1 MNEKKLNSIIKAYR
15 ILKQQH
21 PDIWIIDCG
30 NAINIDKAI
39 KLAAKARNNKNEKH
53 PHQHRIPPSKL
64 NVFCDKILERKN
76 QIIQLLDFSSLI
88 GIIDTCKFKGIAD
101 LTVYDTALRL
111 GNFLKIYPKK
121 VYLHRGTKEGAVNL
135 LGKINKRCI
144 TLDELPTTFR
154 DNKLTAS
161 EIEDLLCIYKK
172 RLKTL

>member
-21 PDIWIIDCG
+21 LDTWILDCG

-39 KLAAKARNNKNEKH
+39 KLASTAKNNKNEKH
-53 PHQHRIPPSKL
+53 THQRRIPPSSL
-64 NVFCDKILERKN
+64 NVFCDNILERKN
-76 QIIQLLDFSSLI
+76 QIIQLHDFSSLI
-88 GIIDTCKFKGIAD
+88 EVIDTCKFKGIAD

-121 VYLHRGTKEGAVNL
+121 VYLHRGTKEGAINL
-135 LGKINKRCI
+135 LGKINKQSI
-144 TLDELPTTFR
+144 TLDELPTPFL